1 MESAALVR
9 MDKWLWAVRIYKTRS
24 MAAAACT
31 SGHVKVQGQSVKPAR
46 NVHIGEVITAV
57 TGEITRTVK
66 VTGMLEHR
74 VGAKLV
80 PHYLEDLTPP
90 SEYAKPRQPNLNP
103 APLRQ
108 KGSGRPTKKD
118 RREMEHV
125 WIELNKPE

>member
-31 SGHVKVQGQSVKPAR
+31 SGHVKVQGQPVKPAR

-74 VGAKLV
+74 VVTKLV
-80 PHYLEDLTPP
+80 PDYLEDLTPP
-90 SEYAKPRQPNLNP
+90 SEYAKPRQPNPNP
-103 APLRQ
+103 FPLRQ
-108 KGSGRPTKKD
+108 KGAGRPTKKD